1 MEPYILLRVE
11 SNLMPS
17 SKGEFQILKLAG
29 QSIGL
34 MANDIQLTK
43 WPKLFGRNI
52 AEAEKGALKD
62 HVAAYPLLNKSR
74 FKGNNVYKYMR

>member
-1 MEPYILLRVE
+1 
-11 SNLMPS
+11 MPS
-17 SKGEFQILKLAG
+17 RKGEFWLLKLAS

-62 HVAAYPLLNKSR
+62 LVAAYPLLNKSK
-74 FKGNNVYKYMR
+74 FKGNNVDKYMIVFSWVICLEQYT